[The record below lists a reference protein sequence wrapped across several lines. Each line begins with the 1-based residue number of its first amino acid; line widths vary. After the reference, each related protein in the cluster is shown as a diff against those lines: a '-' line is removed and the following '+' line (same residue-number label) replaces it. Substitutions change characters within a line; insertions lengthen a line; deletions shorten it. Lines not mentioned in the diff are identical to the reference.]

1 MPDFCHAYQILVN
14 QSVVYT
20 TSTMAAKRRQMQK
33 PDDSNG
39 KHSGTKQNAK
49 HKYSSKAKV
58 KDDDSSKRN
67 VNGVLYKIAL
77 FSLGELN

>member
-1 MPDFCHAYQILVN
+1 
-14 QSVVYT
+14 
-20 TSTMAAKRRQMQK
+20 MQK

-67 VNGVLYKIAL
+67 VNGVFYKIAL